1 MAWSGCEPIGRQE
14 VGDLDELNIGSCL
27 VDRPTSCWRSPES
40 CKVDEDEIRD
50 QRSVGWGGGCAL
62 SAQWGGGAAL
72 AMEGGGGW
80 RGAAAVRPARDNKW
94 VTAAPAGNRGGSH
107 KHTRGVVGRGGWP
120 WRGDGRQADE
130 RRVQV
135 GRTSHATNITTIV
148 HLNLQHQRNTGHSQ
162 LSRGVGEARGTAR
175 TIARTARSNRRC
187 SRSAKWVEAL
197 QTHGEASAAQYSRRE
212 PAEVEMAAAIRHVT
226 VEIRFF

>member
-1 MAWSGCEPIGRQE
+1 MR
-14 VGDLDELNIGSCL
+14 N
-27 VDRPTSCWRSPES
+27 
-40 CKVDEDEIRD
+40 EIRD

-80 RGAAAVRPARDNKW
+80 RGAAAVRPARDKW

-107 KHTRGVVGRGGWP
+107 KHTRGAVGRGGWP

-135 GRTSHATNITTIV
+135 GRTPHATNITTIV

-175 TIARTARSNRRC
+175 TIARTARSKPQVLTLSQVGGGSSNARRGQRC
-187 SRSAKWVEAL
+187 TIQPSRAGRGRDGCCHS
-197 QTHGEASAAQYSRRE
+197 TRDG
-212 PAEVEMAAAIRHVT
+212 
-226 VEIRFF
+226 